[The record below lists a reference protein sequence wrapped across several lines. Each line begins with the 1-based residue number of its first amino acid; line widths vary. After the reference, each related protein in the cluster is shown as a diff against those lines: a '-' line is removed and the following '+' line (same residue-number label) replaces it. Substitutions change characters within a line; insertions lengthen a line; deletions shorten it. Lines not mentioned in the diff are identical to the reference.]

1 MDHASAVLGGIAI
14 VKAEKRARQVDFIF
28 LNEDTK
34 KDKWFNFDVDYN
46 KVLFLNG
53 LPKQK

>member
-1 MDHASAVLGGIAI
+1 MLAQYWAESI

-34 KDKWFNFDVDYN
+34 KDKWFYFDMVQTHAGYRPISFTIS
-46 KVLFLNG
+46 VS
-53 LPKQK
+53 